1 MPKKRKIEYHV
12 QVASSQLIFLSYWKF
27 AYIQG
32 SYKNKNQVIGQMTE
46 RNRRIDVCFNIWDLK
61 SHDMNSL
68 KINYGSSKI
77 KYQWL
82 PVKKFTMPNQT
93 IPVILKHKYIY
104 KFIRSALKLSR
115 EQNMTNR

>member
-12 QVASSQLIFLSYWKF
+12 QVASAQLIFLIYWKF

-46 RNRRIDVCFNIWDLK
+46 RNRRMDVCINILNLN

-68 KINYGSSKI
+68 KINNGSSKNQI
-77 KYQWL
+77 
-82 PVKKFTMPNQT
+82 PVATCQKIHNAEPNQPSDSQT
-93 IPVILKHKYIY
+93 QLY
-104 KFIRSALKLSR
+104 
-115 EQNMTNR
+115 

>member
-46 RNRRIDVCFNIWDLK
+46 RNRRIDVCFNILDLK

-82 PVKKFTMPNQT
+82 PVKKFTMPNHPSDSQT
-93 IPVILKHKYIY
+93 QVYLQVYSVRTQTESWKKHDK
-104 KFIRSALKLSR
+104 
-115 EQNMTNR
+115 